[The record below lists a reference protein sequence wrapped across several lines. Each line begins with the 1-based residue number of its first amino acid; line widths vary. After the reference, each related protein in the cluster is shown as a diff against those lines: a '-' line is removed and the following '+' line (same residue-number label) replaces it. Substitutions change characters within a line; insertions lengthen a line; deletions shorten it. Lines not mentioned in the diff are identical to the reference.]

1 MTTHNLFQYDRLL
14 LYRSAPDTLRVIGE
28 STTSRDTW
36 EAHADQHDSY
46 SIAYKDAI
54 LQCRN
59 LIVDYKE
66 LASFDV
72 IDRAHFVPHVESLT
86 LNGCARLTQA
96 NVAFVN
102 ITSLSIAGTALTDA
116 IFTQIRPQQQMRL
129 VDVSNT
135 RNITYVP
142 CAETINVGHSL
153 VTTIR
158 PGSVPIVR
166 LVANDS
172 RLTTVQASPSTSMI
186 LWAYPGKTLTIT
198 GGTNDLTVLTPQDT
212 SDIICN
218 TDVNVLHMSYYGD
231 Y

>member
-1 MTTHNLFQYDRLL
+1 MTTHNLFQYDRML

-28 STTSRDTW
+28 STASHDTW
-36 EAHADQHDSY
+36 DAHAALSDSY

-54 LQCRN
+54 VQCRK
-59 LIVDYKE
+59 LIVEYKE

-72 IDRAHFVPHVESLT
+72 VDRAHFVPNIESLM
-86 LNGCARLTQA
+86 LNGCARLTHA
-96 NVAFVN
+96 NIAFAN
-102 ITSLSIAGTALTDA
+102 ISSLSIAGTALTDA
-116 IFTQIRPQQQMRL
+116 IFTQIRPQQHMRL

-142 CAETINVGHSL
+142 CAETINAGHSL
-153 VTTIR
+153 VTTIL
-158 PGSVPIVR
+158 PGTVPIVR

-172 RLTTVQASPSTSMI
+172 RLTTVQASPSTSTI

-198 GGTNDLTVLTPQDT
+198 GGSSNLTVLTPQEP

-218 TDVNVLHMSYYGD
+218 ADISVLRISYYGE